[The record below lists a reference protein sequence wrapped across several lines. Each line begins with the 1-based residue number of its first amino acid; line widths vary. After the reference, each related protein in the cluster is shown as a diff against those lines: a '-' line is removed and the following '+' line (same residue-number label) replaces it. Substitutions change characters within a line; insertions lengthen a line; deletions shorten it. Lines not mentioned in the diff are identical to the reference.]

1 MTPISQ
7 LKAIETVKAM
17 TQPQTFVE
25 VFPILLENLSPLTAY
40 RVQLDTDDPHVVQAA
55 RGFGG
60 KLAYRLRAAL
70 HGSWV
75 WVGSRLL
82 TDTPPNPARLI
93 MAVENARR
101 EQGALYK
108 HLDSIEEDFGWEATA
123 ETLANYVV
131 RGPLAALEG
140 RISEALAATA
150 FPLRNARVER
160 EHRARA
166 WVVDHQPA
174 LSLSVVSRLIYEP
187 PLQTY
192 IEGLDKVTQ
201 LVGLWVSDKTS
212 RLQGEILKVVGQVDE
227 HRERLI
233 GLSQRDAMRAI
244 IAQAPDD
251 HWVLRVQAGRNEY
264 DYVTDALQLLIRLE
278 DMDRF
283 DVTPAHM
290 EKALHLKPGL
300 RAEMVKVVSNV
311 IKEAGLIGSAYSVQN
326 APHLFRESARTANM
340 QYTPNRVRPYDA
352 AQAGAHVQTLG
363 LHRRLPRFD
372 EHPVR
377 VTVIN
382 ALAEGVGD
390 FMIALGRAMERE
402 FSFRLEIVRE
412 RNMRV
417 VSQANLESAVRLM
430 QKEQFDVVLV
440 FLPDEIEGADDDGVE
455 ARYAKAQTIGR
466 GLPCLTI
473 HESTLNKPETMYNI
487 ITGILAR
494 AGNVPYLLETPPDYT
509 DLIVGLDWVTERRKD
524 AEHLIGMSRIYGAD
538 GRLLRYIVAAGK
550 VEAGEGIPESVLAR
564 LLPPTFMEGSTVIL
578 HHDGVYGREA
588 LRALGSWE
596 AEIDA
601 TFYPVEIVQGG
612 VPRLYAL
619 QGRKIDPA
627 PRGTTF
633 RLNNCEAFL
642 LSSTSPYDSTPQPIH
657 IRAEAPLTIETAIQS
672 VLHMTLFHYGALKTP
687 KLPVTIHNAEFITQG
702 IARGVFPEDAEGSV
716 AFWL

>member
-1 MTPISQ
+1 
-7 LKAIETVKAM
+7 M
-17 TQPQTFVE
+17 TQAQTFVE
-25 VFPILLENLSPLTAY
+25 VFPILLENLPPLTAY
-40 RVQLDTDDPHVVQAA
+40 RVQIDTDDPAIVQAA

-70 HGSWV
+70 PGHWV

-131 RGPLAALEG
+131 RGPLASLEG
-140 RISEALAATA
+140 RIGEALASTT

-187 PLQTY
+187 SLQTY
-192 IEGLDKVTQ
+192 AEGLEKITQ
-201 LVGLWVSDKTS
+201 LVGLWVSDRTS
-212 RLQGEILKVVGQVDE
+212 RLQGEVVKVVGQVEE
-227 HRERLI
+227 HRARLI
-233 GLSQRDAMRAI
+233 GLSQREAMRGI
-244 IAQAPDD
+244 IANAPGD

-278 DMDRF
+278 DVSRF
-283 DVTPAHM
+283 DVNPAHM

-326 APHLFRESARTANM
+326 APHLFRESARSASM
-340 QYTPNRVRPYDA
+340 QYTPNRVRPYEP
-352 AQAGAHVQTLG
+352 AQVGAHVQSLG
-363 LHRRLPRFD
+363 LHRRLPRYD
-372 EHPVR
+372 DHPVR

-382 ALAEGVGD
+382 ALTENVGD
-390 FMIALGRAMERE
+390 FLIALSRAMERE
-402 FSFRLEIVRE
+402 FNFKLEVVRE

-417 VSQANLESAVRLM
+417 ISQANMESAVRLM
-430 QKEQFDVVLV
+430 QKEQFDLVLV
-440 FLPDEIEGADDDGVE
+440 FLPDEIEGADDEGVE
-455 ARYAKAQTIGR
+455 ARYVKAQTIGR

-494 AGNVPYLLETPPDYT
+494 AGNVPYLLETAPDYT
-509 DLIVGLDWVTERRKD
+509 DLVVGLDWLTVRRKD
-524 AEHLIGMSRIYGAD
+524 ADHLIGMSRIYGAD
-538 GRLLRYIVAAGK
+538 GRLLRYIVAGGK
-550 VEAGEGIPESVLAR
+550 VQEGEGIPEAVLAR
-564 LLPPTFMEGSTVIL
+564 LLPATFMEGGTAIL
-578 HHDGVYGREA
+578 HHDGAYGREA
-588 LRALGSWE
+588 LRAIGSYE

-601 TFYPVEIVQGG
+601 TFYPVELYQGG

-633 RLNNCEAFL
+633 RLNDCEAFL
-642 LSSTSPYDSTPQPIH
+642 LSSTSPYDATPQPIH
-657 IRAEAPLTIETAIQS
+657 IHTEAPLPIETAIQS
-672 VLHMTLFHYGALKTP
+672 VLHMTMFHYGALKTP
-687 KLPVTIHNAEFITQG
+687 KLPVTIHNAEFIAQG

>member
-1 MTPISQ
+1 
-7 LKAIETVKAM
+7 M
-17 TQPQTFVE
+17 TQAQTFVE
-25 VFPILLENLSPLTAY
+25 VFPILLENLPPLTAY
-40 RVQLDTDDPHVVQAA
+40 RVQIDTDDPAVVQAA

-70 HGSWV
+70 PGNWV
-75 WVGSRLL
+75 WVNSRLL

-101 EQGALYK
+101 EQSTLYK
-108 HLDSIEEDFGWEATA
+108 HLDSIEEDFGWAATPEAIA
-123 ETLANYVV
+123 SYVV
-131 RGPLAALEG
+131 RGPLAMLEG
-140 RISEALAATA
+140 RISEALASTT

-166 WVVDHQPA
+166 WVVDHHPA

-187 PLQTY
+187 SLQTY
-192 IEGLDKVTQ
+192 AEGLDKITQ
-201 LVGLWVSDKTS
+201 LAGLWVSDKTS
-212 RLQGEILKVVGQVDE
+212 RLQGEILKVVGQVEE

-233 GLSQRDAMRAI
+233 GLSQRESMRHI
-244 IAQAPDD
+244 IANAPGD

-264 DYVTDALQLLIRLE
+264 DYVADALQLLIRLE
-278 DMDRF
+278 DVHRF

-311 IKEAGLIGSAYSVQN
+311 IKEAGIIGNAYSVQN
-326 APHLFRESARTANM
+326 APHLFHESARSANM
-340 QYTPNRVRPYDA
+340 QYTPNRVRPYEPS
-352 AQAGAHVQTLG
+352 QVGAHVQSLG

-382 ALAEGVGD
+382 ALTENVGD
-390 FMIALGRAMERE
+390 FLIALSRAMERE
-402 FSFRLEIVRE
+402 FNFRLEVVRE

-417 VSQANLESAVRLM
+417 ISQTNMESAVRLM
-430 QKEQFDVVLV
+430 QKEQFDLVLV
-440 FLPDEIEGADDDGVE
+440 FLPDEIEGADDEGVE
-455 ARYAKAQTIGR
+455 ARYVKAQTIGR

-494 AGNVPYLLETPPDYT
+494 AGNVPYLLETPPDYA
-509 DLIVGLDWVTERRKD
+509 DLIVGLDWLTVRRKD
-524 AEHLIGMSRIYGAD
+524 TDHLVGMSRIYGAD
-538 GRLLRYIVAAGK
+538 GRLLRYIVAGGR
-550 VEAGEGIPESVLAR
+550 VQEGEGIPETVLAR
-564 LLPPTFMEGSTVIL
+564 LLPATFMEGAAVIL
-578 HHDGVYGREA
+578 HHDGAYGRDV

-601 TFYPVEIVQGG
+601 NFYPVELNQSG

-633 RLNNCEAFL
+633 RLNDCEAFL
-642 LSSTSPYDSTPQPIH
+642 LSSTSPYDATPQPIH
-657 IRAEAPLTIETAIQS
+657 IHTEAPLPIETAIQS
-672 VLHMTLFHYGALKTP
+672 VLHMTMFHYGALKTP
-687 KLPVTIHNAEFITQG
+687 KLPVTIHNAEFIAQG

>member
-1 MTPISQ
+1 
-7 LKAIETVKAM
+7 M
-17 TQPQTFVE
+17 TQAQTFVE
-25 VFPILLENLSPLTAY
+25 VFPILLENLPPLTAY
-40 RVQLDTDDPHVVQAA
+40 RVQIDTDDPAVVQAA

-70 HGSWV
+70 PGNWV
-75 WVGSRLL
+75 WVNSRLL

-101 EQGALYK
+101 EQSTLYK
-108 HLDSIEEDFGWEATA
+108 HLDSIEEDFGWAATPEAIA
-123 ETLANYVV
+123 SYVV
-131 RGPLAALEG
+131 RGPLAMLEG
-140 RISEALAATA
+140 RISEALASTT

-166 WVVDHQPA
+166 WVVDHHPA

-187 PLQTY
+187 SLQTY
-192 IEGLDKVTQ
+192 AEGLDKITQ
-201 LVGLWVSDKTS
+201 LAGLWVSDKTS
-212 RLQGEILKVVGQVDE
+212 RLQGEIVKVVGQVEE

-233 GLSQRDAMRAI
+233 GLSQREAMRHI
-244 IAQAPDD
+244 IANAPGD

-264 DYVTDALQLLIRLE
+264 DYVADALQLLIRLE
-278 DMDRF
+278 DVHRF

-311 IKEAGLIGSAYSVQN
+311 IKEAGIIGNAYSIQN
-326 APHLFRESARTANM
+326 APHLFHESARSANM
-340 QYTPNRVRPYDA
+340 QYTPNRVRPYEPS
-352 AQAGAHVQTLG
+352 QVGAHVQSLG

-382 ALAEGVGD
+382 ALTENVGD
-390 FMIALGRAMERE
+390 FLIALSRAMERE
-402 FSFRLEIVRE
+402 FNFRLEVVRE

-417 VSQANLESAVRLM
+417 ISQTNMESAVRLM
-430 QKEQFDVVLV
+430 QKEQFDLVLV
-440 FLPDEIEGADDDGVE
+440 FLPDEIEGADDEGVE
-455 ARYAKAQTIGR
+455 ARYVKAQTIGR

-494 AGNVPYLLETPPDYT
+494 AGNVPYLLETPPDYA
-509 DLIVGLDWVTERRKD
+509 DLIVGLDWLTVRRKD
-524 AEHLIGMSRIYGAD
+524 TDHLVGMSRIYGAD
-538 GRLLRYIVAAGK
+538 GRLLRYIVAGGR
-550 VEAGEGIPESVLAR
+550 VQEGEGIPETVLAR
-564 LLPPTFMEGSTVIL
+564 LLPATFMEGAAVIL
-578 HHDGVYGREA
+578 HHDGAYGRDV

-601 TFYPVEIVQGG
+601 NFYPVELNQSG

-633 RLNNCEAFL
+633 RLNDCEAFL
-642 LSSTSPYDSTPQPIH
+642 LSSTSPYDATPQPIH
-657 IRAEAPLTIETAIQS
+657 IHTEAPLPIETAIQS
-672 VLHMTLFHYGALKTP
+672 VLHMTMFHYGALKTP
-687 KLPVTIHNAEFITQG
+687 KLPVTIHNAEFIAQG

>member
-1 MTPISQ
+1 
-7 LKAIETVKAM
+7 M
-17 TQPQTFVE
+17 TQAQTFVE
-25 VFPILLENLSPLTAY
+25 VFPILLENLPPLTAY
-40 RVQLDTDDPHVVQAA
+40 RVQIDTDDPAVVQAA

-70 HGSWV
+70 PGNWV
-75 WVGSRLL
+75 WVNSRLL

-101 EQGALYK
+101 EQSTLYK
-108 HLDSIEEDFGWEATA
+108 HLDSIEEDFGWAATPEAIA
-123 ETLANYVV
+123 SYVV
-131 RGPLAALEG
+131 RGPLAMLEG
-140 RISEALAATA
+140 RISEALASTT

-166 WVVDHQPA
+166 WVVDHHPA

-187 PLQTY
+187 SLQTY
-192 IEGLDKVTQ
+192 AEGLDKITQ
-201 LVGLWVSDKTS
+201 LAGLWVSDKTS
-212 RLQGEILKVVGQVDE
+212 RLQGEIVKVVGQVEE

-233 GLSQRDAMRAI
+233 GLSQREAMRHI
-244 IAQAPDD
+244 IANAPGD

-264 DYVTDALQLLIRLE
+264 DYVADALQLLIRLE
-278 DMDRF
+278 DVHRF

-311 IKEAGLIGSAYSVQN
+311 IKEAGIIGNAYSVQN
-326 APHLFRESARTANM
+326 APHLFHESARSANM
-340 QYTPNRVRPYDA
+340 QYTPNRVRPYEPS
-352 AQAGAHVQTLG
+352 QVGAHVQSLG

-382 ALAEGVGD
+382 ALTENVGD
-390 FMIALGRAMERE
+390 FLIALSRAMERE
-402 FSFRLEIVRE
+402 FNFRLEVVRE

-417 VSQANLESAVRLM
+417 ISQTNMESAVRLM
-430 QKEQFDVVLV
+430 QKEQFDLVLV
-440 FLPDEIEGADDDGVE
+440 FLPDEIEGADDEGVE
-455 ARYAKAQTIGR
+455 ARYVKAQTIGR

-494 AGNVPYLLETPPDYT
+494 AGNVPYLLETPPDYA
-509 DLIVGLDWVTERRKD
+509 DLIVGLDWLTVRRKD
-524 AEHLIGMSRIYGAD
+524 TDHLVGMSRIYGAD
-538 GRLLRYIVAAGK
+538 GRLLRYIVAGGR
-550 VEAGEGIPESVLAR
+550 VQEGEGIPETVLAR
-564 LLPPTFMEGSTVIL
+564 LLPATFMEGAAVIL
-578 HHDGVYGREA
+578 HHDGAYGRDV

-601 TFYPVEIVQGG
+601 NFYPVELNQSG

-633 RLNNCEAFL
+633 RLNDCEAFL
-642 LSSTSPYDSTPQPIH
+642 LSSTSPYDATPQPIH
-657 IRAEAPLTIETAIQS
+657 IHTEAPLPIETAIQS
-672 VLHMTLFHYGALKTP
+672 VLHMTMFHYGALKTP
-687 KLPVTIHNAEFITQG
+687 KLPVTIHNAEFIAQG

>member
-1 MTPISQ
+1 
-7 LKAIETVKAM
+7 M
-17 TQPQTFVE
+17 TQAQTFVE
-25 VFPILLENLSPLTAY
+25 VFPILLENLPPLTAY
-40 RVQLDTDDPHVVQAA
+40 RVQIDTDDPAVVQAA

-70 HGSWV
+70 PGNWV
-75 WVGSRLL
+75 WVNSRLL

-101 EQGALYK
+101 EQSTLYK
-108 HLDSIEEDFGWEATA
+108 HLDSIEEDFGWAATPEAIA
-123 ETLANYVV
+123 SYVV
-131 RGPLAALEG
+131 RGPLAMLEG
-140 RISEALAATA
+140 RISEALASTT

-166 WVVDHQPA
+166 WVVDHHPA

-187 PLQTY
+187 SLQTY
-192 IEGLDKVTQ
+192 AEGLDKITQ
-201 LVGLWVSDKTS
+201 LAGLWVSDKTS
-212 RLQGEILKVVGQVDE
+212 RLQGEILKVVGQVEE

-233 GLSQRDAMRAI
+233 GLSQREAMRHI
-244 IAQAPDD
+244 IANAPGD

-264 DYVTDALQLLIRLE
+264 DYVADALQLLIRLE
-278 DMDRF
+278 DVHRF

-311 IKEAGLIGSAYSVQN
+311 IKEAGIIGNAYSVQN
-326 APHLFRESARTANM
+326 APHLFHESARSANM
-340 QYTPNRVRPYDA
+340 QYTPNRVRPYEPS
-352 AQAGAHVQTLG
+352 QVGAHVQSLG

-382 ALAEGVGD
+382 ALTENVGD
-390 FMIALGRAMERE
+390 FLIALSRAMERE
-402 FSFRLEIVRE
+402 FNFRLEVVRE

-417 VSQANLESAVRLM
+417 ISQTNMESAVRLM
-430 QKEQFDVVLV
+430 QKEQFDLVLV
-440 FLPDEIEGADDDGVE
+440 FLPDEIEGADDEGVE
-455 ARYAKAQTIGR
+455 ARYVKAQTIGR

-494 AGNVPYLLETPPDYT
+494 AGNVPYLLETPPDYA
-509 DLIVGLDWVTERRKD
+509 DLIVGLDWLTVRRKD
-524 AEHLIGMSRIYGAD
+524 TDHLVGMSRIYGAD
-538 GRLLRYIVAAGK
+538 GRLLRYIVAGGR
-550 VEAGEGIPESVLAR
+550 VQEGEGIPETVLAR
-564 LLPPTFMEGSTVIL
+564 LLPATFMEGAAVIL
-578 HHDGVYGREA
+578 HHDGAYGRDV

-601 TFYPVEIVQGG
+601 NFYPVELNQSG

-633 RLNNCEAFL
+633 RLNDCEAFL
-642 LSSTSPYDSTPQPIH
+642 LSSTSPYDATPQPIH
-657 IRAEAPLTIETAIQS
+657 IHTEAPLPIETAIQS
-672 VLHMTLFHYGALKTP
+672 VLHMTMFHYGALKTP
-687 KLPVTIHNAEFITQG
+687 KLPVTIHNAEFIAQG

>member
-1 MTPISQ
+1 
-7 LKAIETVKAM
+7 M
-17 TQPQTFVE
+17 TQAQTFVE
-25 VFPILLENLSPLTAY
+25 VFPILLENLPPLTAY
-40 RVQLDTDDPHVVQAA
+40 RVQIDTDDPVIVQAA

-60 KLAYRLRAAL
+60 KLAYRVRAAL
-70 HGSWV
+70 PGNWV
-75 WVGSRLL
+75 WVNSRLL

-93 MAVENARR
+93 MVVENARR

-108 HLDSIEEDFGWEATA
+108 HLDSIEEDFGWAASAEA
-123 ETLANYVV
+123 LANYVV

-140 RISEALAATA
+140 RIHEALASTT

-166 WVVDHQPA
+166 WVVDNQPA

-187 PLQTY
+187 SLQTY
-192 IEGLDKVTQ
+192 AQGLEKITQ
-201 LVGLWVSDKTS
+201 LPGLWVSDKTS
-212 RLQGEILKVVGQVDE
+212 RLQGEIVKVVGQVEE

-233 GLSQRDAMRAI
+233 GLSQRESMQAI
-244 IAQAPDD
+244 IANAPGD
-251 HWVLRVQAGRNEY
+251 HWVVRVQSGRNEY
-264 DYVTDALQLLIRLE
+264 DYVADALQLLIRLE
-278 DMDRF
+278 DVHRF
-283 DVTPAHM
+283 DVTPEHM

-311 IKEAGLIGSAYSVQN
+311 LKEAGLIGSAYSIQN
-326 APHLFRESARTANM
+326 APHLFHESARSANM
-340 QYTPNRVRPYDA
+340 QYTPNRVRPYEPS
-352 AQAGAHVQTLG
+352 QVGGHVQQLG
-363 LHRRLPRFD
+363 LHRRLPRFE
-372 EHPVR
+372 EHPIR

-382 ALAEGVGD
+382 ALTEGVGD
-390 FMIALGRAMERE
+390 FLIALGRAMERE
-402 FSFRLEIVRE
+402 FNFKLEVVRE

-417 VSQANLESAVRLM
+417 ISQTNMESAVRLM
-430 QKEQFDVVLV
+430 QKEQFDLVLV
-440 FLPDEIEGADDDGVE
+440 FLPDEIEGADDEGVE
-455 ARYAKAQTIGR
+455 ARYVKAQTIGR

-509 DLIVGLDWVTERRKD
+509 DLVVGLDWLNVRRKD
-524 AEHLIGMSRIYGAD
+524 VDHLVGMSRIYGAD
-538 GRLLRYIVAAGK
+538 GRLLRYIVAGSK
-550 VEAGEGIPESVLAR
+550 LQEGEGIPEAVLAR
-564 LLPPTFMEGSTVIL
+564 LLPATFMEGATVIL
-578 HHDGVYGREA
+578 HHDGAYGREA
-588 LRALGSWE
+588 LRAIGSWE

-601 TFYPVEIVQGG
+601 NFYPVELYQGG

-633 RLNNCEAFL
+633 RLNDCEAFL
-642 LSSTSPYDSTPQPIH
+642 LSSTSPYDATPQPIH
-657 IRAEAPLTIETAIQS
+657 IHTEAPLPIETAIQS
-672 VLHMTLFHYGALKTP
+672 VLHMTMFHYGALKTP
-687 KLPVTIHNAEFITQG
+687 KLPVTIHNAEFIAQG